1 LIERAIALIESNED
15 FDAAYVVFDRDS
27 FEDFESAMK
36 LAYDFSF
43 EPQPILRLIPIP
55 SGPCFEVWLLLH
67 FVDTDMKFVRKGSKS
82 PAKCVESELARHFP
96 KYEKNDPALFTKIS
110 TPERVKLAKAR
121 SERLRKNCDDLW
133 SCTFTDVDLLVD
145 ALQSS

>member
-1 LIERAIALIESNED
+1 MPH
-15 FDAAYVVFDRDS
+15 
-27 FEDFESAMK
+27 AMK
-36 LAYDFSF
+36 LAYDFRF

-55 SGPCFEVWLLLH
+55 SGPCFEVWLMLH

-82 PAKCVESELARHFP
+82 PGKCVESELARHFP

-145 ALQSS
+145 ALQNS